1 MTSLMF
7 STFVYDNL
15 SQFSYHHVHQVCSVF
30 SALTVRSEAK
40 TLCSK
45 SSTLADTFG
54 CEALE
59 RLSGLER
66 LPNDTQG
73 TSE

>member
-15 SQFSYHHVHQVCSVF
+15 SQFSYHHVHQVCSVCN
-30 SALTVRSEAK
+30 ALIVRSKAM

-45 SSTLADTFG
+45 SSTLAATFG
-54 CEALE
+54 CGDLE
-59 RLSGLER
+59 RLSGLA
-66 LPNDTQG
+66 LGGQG
-73 TSE
+73 TL